1 MDTETKPPAGD
12 TAAMNSTSSPLSE
25 AAIPTTSSRSP
36 EAAIASA
43 SPDVPTPS
51 FQVDEE
57 RDALAALT
65 SNVRDQDDLE
75 RDITAQAT
83 RALKEA
89 EDKRDVR
96 RIEKA
101 IANRDRLAA
110 QLASQ
115 EHKRRLAVGSLQ
127 AKKRLDDDISRL
139 KLEIQIS
146 EQDVVDLKARM
157 EMRQKESQLE
167 DEAGP
172 GNSGIGGGGGKLPGE
187 TQREFLIRTGKITP
201 FSKIGGQRFDEEEGD
216 LAAAVAEA
224 EDEALARKL
233 QKEEDGPRSHRNLR
247 LPGFAEEERATGSK
261 SHQNLRQPGFAE
273 NSVSSP
279 EAAVEVEFSLRPRKK
294 RRAIKDE
301 DSEEEFVPEETAEVT
316 SAASA
321 AEDDEDEFD
330 MTDMVPKKR
339 KKKGKAKASEAL
351 VDVSGID
358 DGNEAVYQDR
368 LKDWV
373 DRRSRAR
380 QIHQENLGQ
389 PVDSGRQKEWFM
401 PSPDHPDHV
410 FENGLKLPGD
420 IYPSLFDYQKTGV
433 QWLAELF
440 AQQVGGI
447 VGDEMGLGK
456 TGMYTQH
463 DYAVTPTTCADP
475 LRSPDHLLHR
485 CSSLQQEAEEASH
498 CRRTGHSAATV
509 GQRVPSLVA
518 PSPSVYLALFWQRHA
533 QHGGRGQD

>member
-1 MDTETKPPAGD
+1 MDAETKPPTGD
-12 TAAMNSTSSPLSE
+12 TAAMNPTSPPLSG
-25 AAIPTTSSRSP
+25 AAIPTNPSPSP
-36 EAAIASA
+36 EVAIASA
-43 SPDVPTPS
+43 SPDAPTPFS
-51 FQVDEE
+51 HADEE

-157 EMRQKESQLE
+157 ELRQKESQLE
-167 DEAGP
+167 GEAGP
-172 GNSGIGGGGGKLPGE
+172 SASGSGGGGGGKLPGE

-201 FSKIGGQRFDEEEGD
+201 FSKIGGQRLDEGEGD

-247 LPGFAEEERATGSK
+247 LPGFVEEERAPGSK

-273 NSVSSP
+273 KSVSP
-279 EAAVEVEFSLRPRKK
+279 PLEPAVEAEFSLRPRKK

-301 DSEEEFVPEETAEVT
+301 DSEEEFVPEETAEIT

-321 AEDDEDEFD
+321 VEDDEDEFD

-339 KKKGKAKASEAL
+339 KKKGKAKASDAL

-389 PVDSGRQKEWFM
+389 PVDTGRQKEWFM

-410 FENGLKLPGD
+410 FDNGLKLPGD

-456 TGMYTQH
+456 TGMYT
-463 DYAVTPTTCADP
+463 
-475 LRSPDHLLHR
+475 
-485 CSSLQQEAEEASH
+485 
-498 CRRTGHSAATV
+498 
-509 GQRVPSLVA
+509 
-518 PSPSVYLALFWQRHA
+518 
-533 QHGGRGQD
+533 

>member
-1 MDTETKPPAGD
+1 MDAETKPPAGD
-12 TAAMNSTSSPLSE
+12 TAAMNPTSPPLSG
-25 AAIPTTSSRSP
+25 AAIPTNPSPSP
-36 EAAIASA
+36 EVAIASA
-43 SPDVPTPS
+43 SPDAPTPS
-51 FQVDEE
+51 SHADEE

-146 EQDVVDLKARM
+146 EQDAVDLKARM
-157 EMRQKESQLE
+157 ELRQKESQLE
-167 DEAGP
+167 GEPGP
-172 GNSGIGGGGGKLPGE
+172 SASGSGGGGGGKLPGE

-201 FSKIGGQRFDEEEGD
+201 FSKIGGQRLDEGEGD

-247 LPGFAEEERATGSK
+247 LPGFVEEERAPGSK

-273 NSVSSP
+273 KSVCPP
-279 EAAVEVEFSLRPRKK
+279 EPAVEAEFSLRPRKK

-301 DSEEEFVPEETAEVT
+301 DSEEEFVPEETAEIT

-321 AEDDEDEFD
+321 VEDDEDEFD

-339 KKKGKAKASEAL
+339 KKKGKAKASDAL

-368 LKDWV
+368 LKDWM

-389 PVDSGRQKEWFM
+389 PVDTGRQKEWFM

-410 FENGLKLPGD
+410 FDNGLKLPGD

-456 TGMYTQH
+456 TGMYT
-463 DYAVTPTTCADP
+463 
-475 LRSPDHLLHR
+475 
-485 CSSLQQEAEEASH
+485 
-498 CRRTGHSAATV
+498 
-509 GQRVPSLVA
+509 
-518 PSPSVYLALFWQRHA
+518 
-533 QHGGRGQD
+533 

>member
-1 MDTETKPPAGD
+1 MDADNKPPTGD
-12 TAAMNSTSSPLSE
+12 TAAMIPTSSPLSE
-25 AAIPTTSSRSP
+25 VAIPTGSSPAPVS
-36 EAAIASA
+36 ALASA
-43 SPDVPTPS
+43 SPDPS
-51 FQVDEE
+51 IPPSHLDEE

-83 RALKEA
+83 RALNEA
-89 EDKRDVR
+89 EDKRDTR

-101 IANRDRLAA
+101 IANRDRLAV

-115 EHKRRLAVGSLQ
+115 EHKRRLAIGSLQ
-127 AKKRLDDDISRL
+127 AMKRLDDDILRL
-139 KLEIQIS
+139 KLEINVS

-157 EMRQKESQLE
+157 ELRHKETQVE
-167 DEAGP
+167 AEAGP
-172 GNSGIGGGGGKLPGE
+172 SNSGGGGGGGGKLPGE
-187 TQREFLIRTGKITP
+187 TQREYLIRTGKITP
-201 FSKIGGQRFDEEEGD
+201 FSKLGGPRLDEGEGD

-233 QKEEDGPRSHRNLR
+233 QKEEEGPRSHRNLR
-247 LPGFAEEERATGSK
+247 LPGFAEE
-261 SHQNLRQPGFAE
+261 
-273 NSVSSP
+273 SVSAP
-279 EAAVEVEFSLRPRKK
+279 EAAVEAEFSLRPRKK
-294 RRAIKDE
+294 RRAVKDE
-301 DSEEEFVPEETAEVT
+301 DSEQEFVPEETAEVT
-316 SAASA
+316 GAASDG
-321 AEDDEDEFD
+321 EDDEDEFD

-339 KKKGKAKASEAL
+339 KKKGKGKASDAL

-380 QIHQENLGQ
+380 RIHQENLGQ
-389 PVDSGRQKEWFM
+389 PVDSGSQKEWFM

-456 TGMYTQH
+456 TGMCT
-463 DYAVTPTTCADP
+463 
-475 LRSPDHLLHR
+475 
-485 CSSLQQEAEEASH
+485 
-498 CRRTGHSAATV
+498 
-509 GQRVPSLVA
+509 
-518 PSPSVYLALFWQRHA
+518 
-533 QHGGRGQD
+533 

>member
-12 TAAMNSTSSPLSE
+12 IAAMNLPSSPLPE
-25 AAIPTTSSRSP
+25 AAIPTRSSPSP

-43 SPDVPTPS
+43 SPDAPTPS
-51 FQVDEE
+51 SHVDEE

-75 RDITAQAT
+75 RDITAHAT

-101 IANRDRLAA
+101 IASRDRLAA

-115 EHKRRLAVGSLQ
+115 ERKRRLAVGSLQ

-146 EQDVVDLKARM
+146 EQDVADLKARM
-157 EMRQKESQLE
+157 EMRQKESQIE
-167 DEAGP
+167 EEAGP
-172 GNSGIGGGGGKLPGE
+172 GNSGPGGGGGKLPGE

-201 FSKIGGQRFDEEEGD
+201 FSKIGGQRLEEGEGD

-233 QKEEDGPRSHRNLR
+233 QREEDGPRSHRNLR
-247 LPGFAEEERATGSK
+247 LPGFTEEERAPGSR

-273 NSVSSP
+273 NSVSPP
-279 EAAVEVEFSLRPRKK
+279 EAAVEAEFSLRPRKK

-301 DSEEEFVPEETAEVT
+301 DSEEDFVPEETAEVT

-339 KKKGKAKASEAL
+339 KKKGKAKASDAL

-456 TGMYTQH
+456 TGMYT
-463 DYAVTPTTCADP
+463 
-475 LRSPDHLLHR
+475 
-485 CSSLQQEAEEASH
+485 
-498 CRRTGHSAATV
+498 
-509 GQRVPSLVA
+509 
-518 PSPSVYLALFWQRHA
+518 
-533 QHGGRGQD
+533 

>member
-1 MDTETKPPAGD
+1 MGSDTKPPTDD
-12 TAAMNSTSSPLSE
+12 TAAMIPTSSPLSE
-25 AAIPTTSSRSP
+25 VAIPTGSSPSHD
-36 EAAIASA
+36 AAIASA
-43 SPDVPTPS
+43 SHDPS
-51 FQVDEE
+51 IPPSDLDEE

-83 RALKEA
+83 RALNEA
-89 EDKRDVR
+89 EDKRDTR

-101 IANRDRLAA
+101 IASRDRLAV

-115 EHKRRLAVGSLQ
+115 EHKRRLAIGSLQ
-127 AKKRLDDDISRL
+127 AMKRLDDDISRL
-139 KLEIQIS
+139 KLEIKVS

-157 EMRQKESQLE
+157 ELRHKEIQLE
-167 DEAGP
+167 GEAGP
-172 GNSGIGGGGGKLPGE
+172 SNSGGGGGGGKLPGE
-187 TQREFLIRTGKITP
+187 TQREYLIRTGKITP
-201 FSKIGGQRFDEEEGD
+201 FSKLGGPRLDEGEGH

-233 QKEEDGPRSHRNLR
+233 QKEENGPRSHRNLR
-247 LPGFAEEERATGSK
+247 LPGFVEEERAQGSK
-261 SHQNLRQPGFAE
+261 SHQNLRLAGFAE
-273 NSVSSP
+273 ESVPAP
-279 EAAVEVEFSLRPRKK
+279 EAAVEAEFSLRPRKK
-294 RRAIKDE
+294 RRAVKDS
-301 DSEEEFVPEETAEVT
+301 DSEEEFVPEETAEVI
-316 SAASA
+316 SAASDG
-321 AEDDEDEFD
+321 EDDEDEFD
-330 MTDMVPKKR
+330 MIDMVPKKR
-339 KKKGKAKASEAL
+339 KKKGKAKANNAL

-380 QIHQENLGQ
+380 RIHQENLGQ

-463 DYAVTPTTCADP
+463 DHVVTPTTCADL

-485 CSSLQQEAEEASH
+485 CSSL
-498 CRRTGHSAATV
+498 
-509 GQRVPSLVA
+509 
-518 PSPSVYLALFWQRHA
+518 
-533 QHGGRGQD
+533 